1 MLTSQF
7 FCLSLISTAM
17 NKAPRLYNLSTL
29 SLKCSG
35 VGGGEKKRKK
45 KRLHVTAQVELGRDS
60 SVSFDFSV

>member
-35 VGGGEKKRKK
+35 VGGGEKKEKK
-45 KRLHVTAQVELGRDS
+45 KKKASRHRSGGAGEGFLRLL
-60 SVSFDFSV
+60 